1 MKTDSVLEELYRVR
15 ADIMRRAG
23 NDFDTYF
30 AQRRERQQAN
40 EALHPDVNWVD
51 FSNPKRHSAVVPANA
66 PSGLVAP

>member
-1 MKTDSVLEELYRVR
+1 MKTDSILEELYRVR

-51 FSNPKRHSAVVPANA
+51 FSSPGRHRAAIPADLSSGSAAQ
-66 PSGLVAP
+66 